1 MSFHN
6 VQEFIHQLW
15 SCETEEEV
23 IHLLKQ
29 MSSNSFPKINIQKPV
44 FLDEKKLINKLE
56 DKNSIMIN
64 CWINGV
70 YKEMSLDEVI
80 ESFKELNAKKIN

>member
-23 IHLLKQ
+23 IHLLKK
-29 MSSNSFPKINIQKPV
+29 MSQSKNSQVNIQKPIY
-44 FLDEKKLINKLE
+44 LKTQTIPDTADNR
-56 DKNSIMIN
+56 NSMMIN
-64 CWINGV
+64 CWIDGV

-80 ESFKELNAKKIN
+80 ESFKELNSKKIN